1 MVIDSLNRRVARTL
15 ALLDSPE
22 GRRIYKRNKYQF
34 GLDRKNNICGIIE
47 KACGRLKYENLIAV
61 YERVETEL
69 AAKEAERIAG

>member
-1 MVIDSLNRRVARTL
+1 MVVNRIDRWTERAL

-22 GRRIYKRNKYQF
+22 GKQIYKRNKYQF

-61 YERVETEL
+61 YERVEDEL
-69 AAKEAERIAG
+69 AARKAERIAG